1 METAQLTSIPAVAR
15 ELLRLIGE
23 DPSRKELKK
32 TPERFSKAIM
42 ELTAGYSMD
51 IESIVNGAIYPANA
65 MTGLVLIRDI
75 EFHSL
80 CEHHLLPFH
89 GKMHIGYLPN
99 KKIIGLS
106 KIPRIVQAFSRRL
119 QLQEKLT
126 HQVASCVNDLLE
138 PEGVAVFTQARHMC
152 LEMRGAKAKGSAM
165 ITTCYLGKFRDCPA
179 TRAEFLSLIKSNQ

>member
-1 METAQLTSIPAVAR
+1 MMETEQLTSIPAVVR

-51 IESIVNGAIYPANA
+51 IESIVNDAIYPSKEA
-65 MTGLVLIRDI
+65 TGLVLIRDI

-89 GKMHIGYLPN
+89 GKIHVGYIPN
-99 KKIIGLS
+99 QKIIGLS
-106 KIPRIVQAFSRRL
+106 KIPRIVQMYSRRL
-119 QLQEKLT
+119 QLQEQLT
-126 HQVASCVNDLLE
+126 HQIANALDGLLA
-138 PEGVAVFTQARHMC
+138 PEGIGVLAEARHMC
-152 LEMRGAKAKGSAM
+152 LEMRGAKAKNSNM
-165 ITTCYLGKFRDCPA
+165 LTTCYLGKFRDCPT
-179 TRAEFLSLIKSNQ
+179 TRAEFLSLIKR